1 MTLMVKVE
9 LRAEHYKKIQKDCI
23 NWAIN
28 VRHAALERQLLHDR
42 HPGRYE
48 KLQPRGG
55 WRLQRVRGTVT
66 ESWPNA
72 YHDVSEKDSRY
83 QRNLADTIFRRDW
96 TCTCC
101 YKSHRYCRTFMCIC
115 GIVPKQI
122 WVFSP
127 GTTGC
132 TSSHICQ
139 WSSWIA
145 VQCNGKTHEVPT
157 RYTGDDGPD
166 SMMHREDCFCS
177 YL

>member
-101 YKSHRYCRTFMCIC
+101 YKITSILSYIYVHLWYCTQANLSFFSRHHRLHQQPHLPVEQLDCRPM
-115 GIVPKQI
+115 
-122 WVFSP
+122 
-127 GTTGC
+127 
-132 TSSHICQ
+132 
-139 WSSWIA
+139 
-145 VQCNGKTHEVPT
+145 
-157 RYTGDDGPD
+157 
-166 SMMHREDCFCS
+166 
-177 YL
+177 